1 MTESPIRKLCESPHR
16 KLIVVIVTTLFGLL
30 VLIPLVDDY
39 FDNKESHNSLSEDLE
54 SARLTEAGLPDVEKQ
69 VAEILEKLATF
80 ESRAISSQNTSDY
93 RSKVVE
99 LVRDTGCQVRRF
111 DVSTPIRRPW
121 MKNDNPLEIKAPQ
134 GAKHTKTP
142 FALERRNVVL
152 LVDGSMQS
160 LRDFLG
166 QLHKDEAL
174 AYLNRLELKSTSRG
188 SDQVTMEVELWL
200 FALGRLKA

>member
-1 MTESPIRKLCESPHR
+1 MNESPIRKFCESRHR

-54 SARLTEAGLPDVEKQ
+54 NARLTEAELPKVEQQ
-69 VAEILEKLATF
+69 VAGILEKLAAF
-80 ESRAISSQNTSDY
+80 ESRAISNQNTSDY

-99 LVRDTGCQVRRF
+99 LVRDAGCQVRRF

-121 MKNDNPLEIKAPQ
+121 MKNDNPLASTAPQ
-134 GAKHTKTP
+134 GATHTRTP

-160 LRDFLG
+160 LRDLLG

-174 AYLNRLELKSTSRG
+174 AYLNRLELKSASRG
-188 SDQVTMEVELWL
+188 SDQVTMEIELWL